1 MLQLRSARDC
11 KSEEHALRC
20 CGQKPKLQ
28 SPVNQTTALRRELI
42 TQLKNCYP
50 TPFHL
55 FPSCARMHS
64 FKGRLGL
71 TPNPGHRMNCE
82 RETITKL
89 DCRYCGVMIM
99 HCYSYNK
106 DLFIISRLVG
116 ATKIS
121 VARL

>member
-1 MLQLRSARDC
+1 MA
-11 KSEEHALRC
+11 
-20 CGQKPKLQ
+20 GQKPKLW
-28 SPVNQTTALRRELI
+28 SPVNQTAALRRELI

-55 FPSCARMHS
+55 FPSCARMHG

-89 DCRYCGVMIM
+89 DCRYCGQWSCIVTPITKT
-99 HCYSYNK
+99 YSLFR
-106 DLFIISRLVG
+106 DLWEQPILVLQG
-116 ATKIS
+116 CKWS
-121 VARL
+121 V